1 MEIMANCTQELYNR
15 MDEWQERAD
24 SLEESGV
31 TRDGR

>member
-24 SLEESGV
+24 ETEEWGV
-31 TRDGR
+31 TKDER